1 MMVLLKTGGGLQVN
15 VLTRISEKTVL
26 LKVFFFLILIK
37 YVSVIIWLLCITFD
51 HIIILEPF

>member
-1 MMVLLKTGGGLQVN
+1 MMVLLKIGGGLQVN

-37 YVSVIIWLLCITFD
+37 YVSVIICLFCITFD
-51 HIIILEPF
+51 HIIISEPF

>member
-1 MMVLLKTGGGLQVN
+1 MMVLLKIGGGLQVN

-37 YVSVIIWLLCITFD
+37 YVSVIIWLFCITFD
-51 HIIILEPF
+51 HIIISEPF